1 MKKGGHVKGS
11 PQIPDPR
18 SQGVQVAQE
27 LLNLEV
33 YKSCPGH
40 LLDQVQ
46 PGGLLGVG
54 WTEGNKKENV
64 HMFGQMDQRAAL

>member
-1 MKKGGHVKGS
+1 MRKGA
-11 PQIPDPR
+11 PR
-18 SQGVQVAQE
+18 SQGPRGNGKGVRQVAQG

-46 PGGLLGVG
+46 PGGILGAG
-54 WTEGNKKENV
+54 WTEGNKEENV